1 VGLAFASV
9 VAMVGATRPAPVVA
23 ADRPPDLNGE
33 WRFDPKHS
41 DAPPGPGGP
50 GGGGGSHGGYG
61 GHHGMGGGMGG
72 MGGGGMGGGWGHHGG
87 GGGEHPSGGPDGAP
101 QGQRPVRLPE
111 LMHITQTNEIV
122 SFEDSAGAVLQEI
135 TTIGAA
141 KDTLAHA
148 LGAQVVVGRWEKDK
162 LEVDREGPRGKVV
175 TTFSIEDDGK
185 RLVMHVKMEGNGEMP
200 SREFKRSYVRVNS
213 G

>member
-1 VGLAFASV
+1 
-9 VAMVGATRPAPVVA
+9 
-23 ADRPPDLNGE
+23 
-33 WRFDPKHS
+33 
-41 DAPPGPGGP
+41 
-50 GGGGGSHGGYG
+50 
-61 GHHGMGGGMGG
+61 MGGGMGG

-87 GGGEHPSGGPDGAP
+87 GGGEHSSGGPDGAP

-111 LMHITQTNEIV
+111 RMHITQTNEIV
-122 SFEDSAGAVLQEI
+122 SFEDSAGTVLQEI

-148 LGAQVVVGRWEKDK
+148 LGAQVVAGRWEKDK

-175 TTFSIEDDGK
+175 TTFSIEDDGQ